1 MKELTKELSF
11 ETLKNNFDQVC
22 NEVNNGSESMT
33 LTLKSGRKVFLMNE
47 ESYDNISRFVIVKT
61 SANAFK

>member
-22 NEVNNGSESMT
+22 NEVNNGSEAMT